1 MHSLDNIL
9 FLIFAGIALSSAGM
23 VVIAKNPVRA
33 VLCLILTFIATAAT
47 WLMLDAEFLAITLV
61 LVYVGAVMV
70 LFLFVVMMLDID
82 FAVLK
87 AKFTRWIP
95 LGASFA
101 LILTLLL
108 IQIIDRDNFNILQ
121 QGKILAYGPDAS
133 NVALLGEQVFTKY
146 LLQFEIAGVLLL
158 VAIIAAIGLI
168 HRGPRNRKQQNI
180 AEQIK
185 VKASDRVRLVAGD

>member
-9 FLIFAGIALSSAGM
+9 FLIFSGIALSSAGM

-108 IQIIDRDNFNILQ
+108 IQIIDRDNFNVLQ

-185 VKASDRVRLVAGD
+185 VKASERVRLVAGD

>member
-9 FLIFAGIALSSAGM
+9 FLIFSGIALSSAGM

-108 IQIIDRDNFNILQ
+108 IQIIDRDNFNVLQ

-168 HRGPRNRKQQNI
+168 HRGPRNRKQQSI

-185 VKASDRVRLVAGD
+185 VKASERVRLVAGD

>member
-108 IQIIDRDNFNILQ
+108 IQIIDRDNFNVLQ
-121 QGKILAYGPDAS
+121 QGKILAYGQGAS